1 MVHASHAWLIIIDS
15 YILFS
20 ILMWAFILFFFCPLP
35 FRLGAYILYK
45 LHQRENCLQYL
56 PTGLVLKMCLWSQTF
71 EGIDILFDWLF
82 KLNVL
87 LKSSLHC
94 VFPSYSVFIFI
105 KYKKWIDL
113 WALFVWLKR
122 NNYSNQLNLDTKND
136 FFFQVIFWLIIFP
149 IKWVGVAIVQRYY
162 SYH

>member
-20 ILMWAFILFFFCPLP
+20 ILMWAFILFFFAPSPSVLAPIYCINSIKERIVYNI
-35 FRLGAYILYK
+35 FRLGWFWKCVYGQKPLKGLIYSLID
-45 LHQRENCLQYL
+45 CLSW
-56 PTGLVLKMCLWSQTF
+56 MFSWNH
-71 EGIDILFDWLF
+71 LFI
-82 KLNVL
+82 
-87 LKSSLHC
+87 

-122 NNYSNQLNLDTKND
+122 INYSNQLNLDTKND
-136 FFFQVIFWLIIFP
+136 FFFPSNILINYFP
-149 IKWVGVAIVQRYY
+149 NKVSGCSY
-162 SYH
+162 SAKIL

>member
-20 ILMWAFILFFFCPLP
+20 ILMWAFFLHPPPP

-56 PTGLVLKMCLWSQTF
+56 PTGLVLKMCLWSKTF

-122 NNYSNQLNLDTKND
+122 INYSNQLNLDTKND
-136 FFFQVIFWLIIFP
+136 FFFPSNILINYFP
-149 IKWVGVAIVQRYY
+149 NKVSGCSY
-162 SYH
+162 SAKIL